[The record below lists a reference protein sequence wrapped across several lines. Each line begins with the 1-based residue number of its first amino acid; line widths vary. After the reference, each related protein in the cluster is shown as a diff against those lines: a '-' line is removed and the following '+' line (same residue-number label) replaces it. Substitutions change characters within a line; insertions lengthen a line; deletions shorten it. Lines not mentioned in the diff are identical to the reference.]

1 MRLLL
6 TLSAMALLNACAPA
20 VSSRPCPRVTEFP
33 RETQLESLA
42 EIKAAG
48 DAGVQMPA
56 TWRMLNAMAADR
68 AANRAIC
75 PRPR

>member
-6 TLSAMALLNACAPA
+6 TLNVMVLLAGCATEP
-20 VSSRPCPRVTEFP
+20 SSRPCPRVTEFP
-33 RETQLESLA
+33 REVQLESLA

-68 AANRAIC
+68 AANRAMC
-75 PRPR
+75 RR

>member
-6 TLSAMALLNACAPA
+6 MLSVMVLLNACAPA

-33 RETQLESLA
+33 ASVQA
-42 EIKAAG
+42 EMLGEFKAAN
-48 DAGVQMPA
+48 DAGVQMTA
-56 TWRMLNAMAADR
+56 TWRMMNAMAADR

-75 PRPR
+75 RG

>member
-6 TLSAMALLNACAPA
+6 MLSVMVLLNACAPA

-33 RETQLESLA
+33 ASVQA
-42 EIKAAG
+42 EMLGEFKAAN
-48 DAGVQMPA
+48 DAGVQMTA
-56 TWRMLNAMAADR
+56 TWRMMNAMAADR

-75 PRPR
+75 RR